1 MSNEAMPQIFIDL
14 NARMTDNGFLL
25 TKGSLADLAK
35 LGLTPEAAVGKRFT
49 FMGGDDED
57 NGRPADIMFDG
68 TIQKDETF
76 GYLAVADA
84 NGIYWKAK
92 P

>member
-1 MSNEAMPQIFIDL
+1 MPRIFIDL

-25 TKGSLADLAK
+25 TEGSLADLAK
-35 LGLTPEAAVGKRFT
+35 LDLTPETAVGKRFT

-57 NGRPADIMFDG
+57 NGQPADIMFDG

-76 GYLAVADA
+76 GYLAVSDA
-84 NGIYWKAK
+84 RGIHWKAK